1 MVGGVTAATERRT
14 NASQAVVHALL
25 DEALAKGYEGGVLG
39 VQAEASWEGPES
51 FTHAGRPVRVA
62 VCPSTLAVWEAL
74 RERGGEGWLV
84 VLTPRDAT
92 ELGGGALTH
101 LIWNR
106 LRTPDPWQAVQQRF
120 AAANLDPALYQHAE
134 HRTVAAGLLAA
145 MPQDGWPPAPG
156 GVLTRD
162 HALEAVVRAQLQLVE
177 RGVEIDVTAVLEW
190 SLKPAAPS
198 ALADLRATV
207 GDPLTDS
214 VIDWLAGRC
223 GLAAGPVAT
232 LLRQGRPFDLVPLG
246 LIAGLLND
254 EGQAVARAV
263 GHFEG
268 AYRLGRTHSNV
279 LNAWH
284 ADAFGLTTQMLAP
297 ETKRRVLDTAAAR
310 LSELDISELAET
322 SDVLPAGLRAR
333 LAELAKQI
341 RTVLPRED
349 EVARTG
355 ESDTA
360 LDGPLITA
368 ELAELEAAWKR
379 VTEHHL
385 AGTDDTVRAFA
396 AAVRLVRWLATD
408 VTTRGGVSALVERQV
423 TADAWV
429 DAAVNDAMRGSAET
443 ELAGVLGS
451 VLELVR
457 LRRDRHDRAFGA
469 ALAADNDPDHLGV
482 ERVLPEVV
490 IPLANQQPVLL
501 LVIDGLSVAIA
512 TELVA
517 DAARTGW
524 AEYAAPGQRGRAGA
538 LAVLPTLTE
547 FSRYSLLSGQLGQGS
562 EDAERRGFADLTK
575 QRLRTSADAGGRA
588 EVPLFHKKQLD
599 TAPPGQALA
608 PQIQTAI
615 ADTEQRRLVAA
626 VLNTVDDT
634 LHHTDPGG
642 TDWSLQ
648 TIRHLAPLLEAARR
662 AGRTVVITSD
672 HGHVIERRDGQ
683 LRKHEATYGSR
694 ARATGDPVTD
704 EEVQVSGPRVL
715 TGDGTAVLAVNERVR
730 YGPLNAGYH
739 GGGSPAEVVV
749 PLLVLHA
756 GDVPG
761 NAELT
766 TIGTSEPTWW
776 HPAPAE
782 EPISA
787 AAGTT
792 PQQAPQPAAKRSRP
806 APAEGLFELE
816 EPVEAESEQPESASP
831 APDATA
837 AKLAKAVTS
846 SKTFTQQRAIAG
858 RVSVSDE
865 KITALL
871 TALLNAPDRR
881 IPAQRAAGE
890 LGIAPNRLRGALPL
904 IKRVL
909 DVEGYVVLGYEQE
922 TADVVLDEAML
933 REQFGVRA

>member
-1 MVGGVTAATERRT
+1 MTATTERRT
-14 NASQAVVHALL
+14 HASQPVVRALL
-25 DEALAKGYEGGVLG
+25 DEARAKGYEGGVLG
-39 VQAEASWEGPES
+39 VQADAKWEGPEL
-51 FTHAGRPVRVA
+51 FTHAGQPVRVA

-84 VLTPRDAT
+84 VLTPCDAAD
-92 ELGGGALTH
+92 LGGGALSH
-101 LIWNR
+101 LVWNR

-134 HRTVAAGLLAA
+134 HRMVAAGLLAA

-162 HALEAVVRAQLQLVE
+162 HALESVVRAQLQLVE
-177 RGVEIDVTAVLEW
+177 HGVEIDITAVLEW
-190 SLKPAAPS
+190 SLQPSAPS
-198 ALADLRATV
+198 ALAELRATV

-214 VIDWLAGRC
+214 MIDWLAGRC
-223 GLAAGPVAT
+223 GLVTGPVAT
-232 LLRQGRPFDLVPLG
+232 LLRQGRPSDLVPLG
-246 LIAGLLND
+246 LIAGLLTGD
-254 EGQAVARAV
+254 DPAAARAV

-268 AYRLGRTHSNV
+268 TYRLGRLHPDV

-284 ADAFGLTTQMLAP
+284 DEAFGMTTQMLPP
-297 ETKRRVLDTAAAR
+297 ETKRRVLDTATRR
-310 LSELDISELAET
+310 LGELDISELATT
-322 SDVLPAGLRAR
+322 SDVLPAGLHAR
-333 LAELAKQI
+333 LTDLAGQI
-341 RTVLPRED
+341 RTILPHRD
-349 EVARTG
+349 EVAGTG
-355 ESDTA
+355 KHATA
-360 LDGPLITA
+360 LDKPLVTA
-368 ELAELEAAWKR
+368 ELAEVETTWKR

-396 AAVRLVRWLATD
+396 AAVRLVRWLARD
-408 VTTRGGVSALVERQV
+408 VTTPGGLSALVERHV
-423 TADAWV
+423 TADSWV
-429 DAAVNDAMRGSAET
+429 DAAVNDVMRGSAEPA
-443 ELAGVLGS
+443 LAGVLGS

-457 LRRDRHDRAFGA
+457 LRRDRHDHAFGA
-469 ALAADNDPDHLGV
+469 ALAADDDPDHLGV
-482 ERVLPEVV
+482 EQVLPEVV
-490 IPLANQQPVLL
+490 IPLARQQPVLL
-501 LVIDGLSVAIA
+501 LVLDGLSVAIA
-512 TELVA
+512 NDLVS
-517 DAARTGW
+517 DASRTGW
-524 AEYAAPGQRGRAGA
+524 AEYAAPGHRGRAGA

-547 FSRYSLLSGQLGQGS
+547 FSRYSLLSGQLGKGS
-562 EDAERRGFADLTK
+562 EDAERRGFAELMK
-575 QRLRTSADAGGRA
+575 QQLGAPAEVAGQV

-608 PQIQTAI
+608 PDIQTAI
-615 ADTEQRRLVAA
+615 ADTHNRHLVAA

-642 TDWSLQ
+642 TDWTLY

-683 LRKHEATYGSR
+683 LRKHDATYGSR

-704 EEVQVSGPRVL
+704 EEVHVRSPRVL

-739 GGGSPAEVVV
+739 GGGSPAEVVT

-761 NAELT
+761 NADLT
-766 TIGTSEPTWW
+766 VIGATEPAWW

-782 EPISA
+782 EPSSTA
-787 AAGTT
+787 TGTA
-792 PQQAPQPAAKRSRP
+792 PQQAPKPPAAERDQTVMGQ
-806 APAEGLFELE
+806 GLFELDT
-816 EPVEAESEQPESASP
+816 PAEAEPAQPTPASSA
-831 APDATA
+831 AEAAA

-858 RVSVSDE
+858 RVPVSDE
-865 KITALL
+865 KITTLL
-871 TALLNAPDRR
+871 TALLSNPNRR
-881 IPAQRAAGE
+881 ISAQQAAEE
-890 LGIAPNRLRGALPL
+890 LGIAANRLRGALPL

-909 DVEGYVVLGYEQE
+909 DVEGYVVLSYEQE
-922 TADVVLDEAML
+922 SGDVILDEAML
-933 REQFGVRA
+933 REQFGVRT